1 LHDSAVGTIVNVASV
16 NAFIEP
22 DAGVLDYGAKT
33 ALVNLTSPS
42 RGSSDRTEYASTP
55 SPGPVATDLWLGA
68 GGVAQTVAA
77 ATGVDADSAREQVL
91 AGIGGLATRRLTTPE
106 EVATLITLLASPRL
120 DNVIGANYVIDGGLI
135 KTT

>member
-91 AGIGGLATRRLTTPE
+91 AGIGGLTTRRLTTQ
-106 EVATLITLLASPRL
+106 RR
-120 DNVIGANYVIDGGLI
+120 
-135 KTT
+135 

>member
-16 NAFIEP
+16 NAVIEP
-22 DAGVLDYGAKT
+22 DAGVLDYGAAKT

-42 RGSSDRTEYASTP
+42 RGRSDRTEYASKP

-77 ATGVDADSAREQVL
+77 ATGVDADSAR
-91 AGIGGLATRRLTTPE
+91 ASPRRHRRARDPPPHDPE
-106 EVATLITLLASPRL
+106 EIATLITLLA
-120 DNVIGANYVIDGGLI
+120 
-135 KTT
+135 